1 MNSKLKEFIYYDY
14 GIDVDKTWNK
24 IKSSKITRD
33 ILFTL
38 LGIIAIMYSGLC
50 ILSILALIACA
61 PVISMLVIF
70 SFIVLTVYIYY
81 KEF

>member
-33 ILFTL
+33 ILLTL

-50 ILSILALIACA
+50 TISILALIACA